1 MNKKRLHKIFIGT
14 FLLLLIVPNI
24 IMFTSFE
31 AGLNDTEKRGSK
43 KIELTKGIQSFI
55 SSFKGYY
62 KDHFGLKKTLTQSYI
77 AFKNNVLDESPIP
90 NKVVIGKAKDW
101 YFLGDDFSDA
111 FSGSIGASQYNEKD
125 IKKIVDDI
133 ETMSLWLN
141 EQGIK
146 FYLAVP
152 PNKHTVYKDLLP
164 LKYNNTSKYEHA
176 LNAIKANTNVSIIDL
191 KRPLLKLR
199 DSLQIYHTTDS
210 HWNDLGAY
218 FGYRIVMNHLKIDFP
233 ELEAISLNSF
243 NKKSMMSQH
252 QEMTRMINLTVDEPI
267 IKLEKKSPSN
277 VSVKINTNSF
287 SHFENSDKNLKIY
300 FCRDSF
306 SNAWIKYFNESFGAS
321 LYAKTY
327 RINKNQILREK
338 PDIVIL
344 EFVERKFDYFV
355 KYKKPILY

>member
-1 MNKKRLHKIFIGT
+1 MNSRKTHIVFIGL
-14 FLLLLIVPNI
+14 FLLLLILPNI
-24 IMFTSFE
+24 VMFTPLE
-31 AGLNDTEKRGSK
+31 KHLNDTEKRGSK
-43 KIELTKGIQSFI
+43 ELQFSKGIQPFI

-62 KDHFGLKKTLTQSYI
+62 KDHFGLKKTLTQNYI
-77 AFKNNVLDESPIP
+77 GFKNDILKESPIP
-90 NKVVIGKAKDW
+90 NKVVLGTAKDW

-111 FSGSIGASQYNEKD
+111 FSGSIGASQYNDAE

-133 ETMSLWLN
+133 EAMSLWLN

-152 PNKHTVYKDLLP
+152 PNKHTIYKDLLP
-164 LKYNNTSKYEHA
+164 LSYDNTSKYD
-176 LNAIKANTNVSIIDL
+176 NAITALKTRTDVAIIDL
-191 KRPLLKLR
+191 KKPLLKLK
-199 DSLQIYHTTDS
+199 DSIQIYHKTDS

-218 FGYRIVMNHLKIDFP
+218 FGYNAVMKHLKTDFP
-233 ELEAISLNSF
+233 KLTPIAIDDF
-243 NKKSMMSQH
+243 YQIKKMSQH
-252 QEMTRMINLTVDEPI
+252 QEMTRMINLSIDEPI
-267 IKLEKKSPSN
+267 IKLEKKDPTQ
-277 VSVKINTNSF
+277 VTVKTNTNDF
-287 SHFENSDKNLKIY
+287 SYFENPNKNLKIY

-306 SNAWIKYFNESFGAS
+306 SNAWIKFFNESFGAS

-327 RINKNQILREK
+327 RINKKQILEEQ